1 MAAGSRHPDLHP
13 SRRAVTVFRSF
24 FPKPSLFFSSALI
37 WALIAAIVWET
48 GASAWGAAIGLPPL
62 ATDASL
68 PVGVSRFWSSSFLWF
83 YVYYALCVELFAT
96 LWYRLCPHR
105 WQHWS
110 ILGSA
115 LIVFLTYFSVQTSV
129 AINAWYGPF
138 WDMVQQA
145 LGGGS
150 DVTALDLYREMLT
163 FAGIAFVAVT
173 VGVFNLFFVSHFI
186 FRWRTA
192 MNDYYMA
199 HWPQLRHV
207 EGAAQR
213 VQEDT
218 MRFSTTLEG
227 LGVNLLKAVLTLIA
241 FLPLLVTMSSHITQL
256 PLIGHVSNALV
267 WAAIVWSVFGTL
279 FLALVGIKL
288 PGLEFRNQ
296 RVEAAY
302 RKELVYGEDDASR
315 AEPATMSQL
324 FSRVRH
330 NYFRLYWHYA
340 YFNIARIFYLQ
351 ADTLFAFVVL
361 TPSIVAGKLTLGLLQ
376 QVLNVFGQVRESF
389 QYLVNSWSTIIELLS
404 IVKRLRTFES
414 VIDDHETIH
423 VSSVAGDSD

>member
-1 MAAGSRHPDLHP
+1 M
-13 SRRAVTVFRSF
+13 FRSF
-24 FPKPSLFFSSALI
+24 FPKPSLFFTSALI
-37 WALIAAIVWET
+37 WALIAIGLWET
-48 GASAWGAAIGLPPL
+48 AASGWGAAIDLPPL
-62 ATDASL
+62 AEGQSL
-68 PVGVSRFWSSSFLWF
+68 PIGVSRFWSPSFLWF
-83 YVYYALCVELFAT
+83 YLYYMLCVGLFAGV
-96 LWYRLCPHR
+96 WFRLSPHR
-105 WQHWS
+105 WQRWS

-115 LIVFLTYFSVQTSV
+115 LIIFTTYFSVQTSV
-129 AINAWYGPF
+129 AVNGWYGPF

-145 LGGGS
+145 LVGGS
-150 DVTALDLYREMLT
+150 DVTTLDIYREMLT

-173 VGVFNLFFVSHFI
+173 VGVFNLFFVSHYI
-186 FRWRTA
+186 FRWRWA
-192 MNDYYMA
+192 MNDFYMT
-199 HWPQLRHV
+199 HWSRLRHV

-227 LGVNLLKAVLTLIA
+227 LGVNLLKAVMTLIA
-241 FLPLLVTMSSHITQL
+241 FLPLLVTMSKSITEL

-267 WAAIVWSVFGTL
+267 WSALAWSIFGTV

-302 RKELVYGEDDASR
+302 RKELVYGEDYVDR
-315 AEPATMSQL
+315 AEPIKVREL
-324 FSRVRH
+324 FEGVRR

-351 ADTLFAFVVL
+351 ADVVFGFIVL
-361 TPSIVAGKLTLGLLQ
+361 APSIVAGKLTLGLLQ
-376 QVLNVFGQVRESF
+376 QILNVFGQVRESF

-404 IVKRLRTFES
+404 IVKRLRAFES
-414 VIDDHETIH
+414 VIDGHETIEEAPEPPGH
-423 VSSVAGDSD
+423 A

>member
-1 MAAGSRHPDLHP
+1 M
-13 SRRAVTVFRSF
+13 FRSF
-24 FPKPSLFFSSALI
+24 FPKPSIVFVTALG
-37 WALIAAIVWET
+37 WALFAIVLWEST
-48 GASAWGAAIGLPPL
+48 ASGWGAAIGLPP
-62 ATDASL
+62 ADEASL
-68 PVGVSRFWSSSFLWF
+68 PIGVSRFWSASFLWF
-83 YVYYALCVELFAT
+83 YLYYALCVGLFGAA
-96 LWYRLCPHR
+96 WFCFAPHR
-105 WQHWS
+105 WQYWS

-129 AINAWYGPF
+129 AVNAWYGPF
-138 WDMVQQA
+138 WDMVQRA
-145 LGGGS
+145 LAGGS
-150 DVTALDLYREMLT
+150 DVTAQDLYREMLT

-173 VGVFNLFFVSHFI
+173 VGVFNLFFVSHYI

-199 HWPQLRHV
+199 HWSQLRHV

-241 FLPLLVTMSSHITQL
+241 FLPLLVAMSKNITEL
-256 PLIGHVSNALV
+256 PLIGHVSDALV
-267 WAAIVWSVFGTL
+267 WAALVWSVFGTL
-279 FLALVGIKL
+279 FLALVGVKL

-315 AEPATMSQL
+315 AKPVTVAEL

-340 YFNIARIFYLQ
+340 YFNVARIFYLQ
-351 ADTLFAFVVL
+351 ADTIFAFVVL

-404 IVKRLRTFES
+404 IVKRLRTFER
-414 VIDDHETIH
+414 VIEGHATPPARQGPATDT
-423 VSSVAGDSD
+423 